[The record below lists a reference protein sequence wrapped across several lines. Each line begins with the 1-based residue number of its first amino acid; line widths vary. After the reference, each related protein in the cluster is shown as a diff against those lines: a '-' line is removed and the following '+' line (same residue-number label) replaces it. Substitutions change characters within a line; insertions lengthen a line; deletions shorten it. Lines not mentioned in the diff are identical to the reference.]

1 MFAIQRT
8 LLWIRSQEDQG
19 KEIYLGGESF
29 MVVWEKRGQGRRL
42 FKPSIPPQLPL
53 VIWLL
58 QQTCS
63 QIEILWQT
71 ASYVFLF
78 LLSTEI
84 FILVREAQL
93 NTTFLG
99 FQYDRVIRYWQRA
112 GSVFEAELSV
122 IQTEPSCELGKD
134 IHSSKY
140 CQKMNPI
147 YCFCYR
153 TPHCH
158 LLESTWK

>member
-1 MFAIQRT
+1 MFAVQRT
-8 LLWIRSQEDQG
+8 LLWIRSQGDQG
-19 KEIYLGGESF
+19 KEIHLGGKSF
-29 MVVWEKRGQGRRL
+29 TVAWEKGGQGRRL
-42 FKPSIPPQLPL
+42 LKPSIPPQLPL
-53 VIWLL
+53 VIWPL

-78 LLSTEI
+78 LLSAGS

-93 NTTFLG
+93 NTTCLG
-99 FQYDRVIRYWQRA
+99 SGYDRVIRCWQRA
-112 GSVFEAELSV
+112 GSVFEAEPSV

-140 CQKMNPI
+140 CQKMNRI